1 MPSPPFHQPAGD
13 RTQRGAKPPFAV
25 HLVSACRNRRV
36 ENLQMDMMDAH
47 LASTDIARIGRPR
60 GFLSEPA
67 LVHCDLKLRKFS
79 DRTPTILR
87 LWLQTCAS
95 PVYLPCS

>member
-1 MPSPPFHQPAGD
+1 MASHLFHISQRAT

-25 HLVSACRNRRV
+25 SACRSRRI
-36 ENLQMDMMDAH
+36 ENLQMDMMDTH

-67 LVHCDLKLRKFS
+67 LVHCDPKLRKFS
-79 DRTPTILR
+79 DRTPT
-87 LWLQTCAS
+87 T
-95 PVYLPCS
+95 VF

>member
-1 MPSPPFHQPAGD
+1 
-13 RTQRGAKPPFAV
+13 
-25 HLVSACRNRRV
+25 
-36 ENLQMDMMDAH
+36 MDTMNTH
-47 LASTDIARIGRPR
+47 LASTDITRIGRPR

-67 LVHCDLKLRKFS
+67 LVGRVLKLRNFS

>member
-1 MPSPPFHQPAGD
+1 
-13 RTQRGAKPPFAV
+13 
-25 HLVSACRNRRV
+25 
-36 ENLQMDMMDAH
+36 MDMMDTH

-87 LWLQTCAS
+87 LWLQTCALLSIYPAPS
-95 PVYLPCS
+95 PAPRAHARNERHNRQSAEGGLAPVGY